1 MSPSW
6 KPLPD
11 DLSEP
16 ARRLAEE
23 LRAVKDAHRISLAE
37 LGKRTYLSKASWER
51 WLNGKRLITSQAL
64 NGMIATLDCDGEL
77 LTSLLRQAEAAR
89 DAPEGS
95 VTGAPATVPGPG
107 PAVPVP
113 AVSVPAP
120 GAGPVRPAE
129 AAARQLSGGSAP
141 EAGRLTDL
149 PAALAR
155 AAGWRRLSALLAAA
169 VAVALVLVASLYLH
183 GLSGDTD
190 AAAAGIPT
198 AGEATGPA
206 PLCQGIGCA
215 GKDPQLMGCEADDRT
230 LLTGNVGQVVLYLHY
245 SPRCRAAWA
254 GITDGAPGD
263 TVTITTNTGWQET
276 ALIHWGYDNYSVMV
290 DAGPADTT
298 LRVCG
303 HQPGGDGCIP
313 LVTDPAARAATLA
326 ASSPKASTP
335 TAGIPTASVPAT
347 GAPTSATP
355 TASVPATEAPAPAA
369 PTPSAAS

>member
-1 MSPSW
+1 MSQSW

-11 DLSEP
+11 GLSEP

-51 WLNGKRLITSQAL
+51 WLNGKRLITPQAL
-64 NGMIATLDCDGEL
+64 AGMIAALDCDGEL

-89 DAPEGS
+89 DAAEGS
-95 VTGAPATVPGPG
+95 APVAEPG
-107 PAVPVP
+107 PAPVAEPGPVPVP
-113 AVSVPAP
+113 APVPVAVPAWP
-120 GAGPVRPAE
+120 TEAPVRSTG
-129 AAARQLSGGSAP
+129 RP
-141 EAGRLTDL
+141 EPRAGRWTNL
-149 PAALAR
+149 PAVLGR
-155 AAGWRRLSALLAAA
+155 AAGWRRPSALLAAA
-169 VAVALVLVASLYLH
+169 VAVALVLAVSLYLH
-183 GLSGDTD
+183 GLNGGTD
-190 AAAAGIPT
+190 AAAAGLPT
-198 AGEATGPA
+198 ASAEAGAA

-215 GKDPQLMGCEADDRT
+215 GKDPQLMGCENDDHT

-263 TVTITTNTGWQET
+263 TVTITTRTGWQET
-276 ALIHWGYDNYSVMV
+276 ALIHWGYDNYSAMV

-313 LVTDPAARAATLA
+313 LVTDPAARAATMA
-326 ASSPKASTP
+326 APSPKAPSP
-335 TAGIPTASVPAT
+335 VASVP
-347 GAPTSATP
+347 
-355 TASVPATEAPAPAA
+355 VTEAPR
-369 PTPSAAS
+369 PSATS